1 MATGHVRDSC
11 IFPVGFI
18 VQLTVDTDPAE
29 YFGGKWQRIKGRFLL
44 AADESQYTFVCN
56 EGSTFTLNKKS
67 HCRFGAGNSWIEKT
81 LEKGT
86 YEAKLSTF
94 GNTDPAYGQTKK
106 VEVRLDAGV
115 TGGQE
120 TLGIYPSS
128 FEARGYSL
136 STGGGFGDRAMVS
149 DAQTGFH
156 RKYRPPYYTVYI
168 WERIG

>member
-1 MATGHVRDSC
+1 MATGHVRDGC

-18 VQLTVDTDPAE
+18 VHLTTDVDPAE

-67 HCRFGAGNSWIEKT
+67 HCRYGTGNSWIEKT

-86 YEAKLSTF
+86 YKAKLSTF

-120 TLGIYPSS
+120 TLGMYPSWKES
-128 FEARGYSL
+128 SGWGL
-136 STGGGFGDRAMVS
+136 SQTSGFQDRVMVS
-149 DAQTGFH
+149 SAFREDF
-156 RKYRPPYYTVYI
+156 KPPYYTVYI